1 MLRRITDSLKTLMGT
16 AVSTA
21 QPVLL
26 CASPA
31 RYHLRRWL
39 EPVLPRLTVI
49 APGEIPPEVPVRAI
63 GVVRQ
68 GA

>member
-1 MLRRITDSLKTLMGT
+1 MG
-16 AVSTA
+16 AASGTA

-39 EPVLPRLTVI
+39 EPVMPQLTVI
-49 APGEIPPEVPVRAI
+49 SPAEIPPDVPVRAL

-68 GA
+68 GG